1 MLSASSELKFE
12 VVSLAQMAL
21 SRGANP
27 AALIKEL
34 QGLPKRT

>member
-12 VVSLAQMAL
+12 VVSLAQMPL

-34 QGLPKRT
+34 RGLPKRM